1 MFRREACERCAYYV
15 APTRTEV
22 LGTCHRFPPYGGR
35 FPLVPF
41 REWCGEWADAQAGAG
56 NGARD
61 ATCRIEASDGRGG
74 DSR

>member
-41 REWCGEWADAQAGAG
+41 KEWCGEWADAQAGEGRRAG
-56 NGARD
+56 NAARGAP
-61 ATCRIEASDGRGG
+61 EGDG
-74 DSR
+74 